1 MRSYVI
7 LDGARVVGSGATAAE
22 DLSGVVTALGVAG
35 LQVVDVD
42 VAPENPGA
50 FYWSDGALQAMPER
64 PSDGHDFDYDT
75 KQWVLNEANAWAA
88 VRRKRAALLAATDWV
103 TLRAQDQ
110 GTAVPQEWL
119 DYRQALRD
127 VTEQTDPLNITWP
140 QAPA

>member
-1 MRSYVI
+1 MIVEYHVLR
-7 LDGARVVGSGATAAE
+7 DGAVISYGTCQKV
-22 DLSGVVTALGVAG
+22 DLASVFT
-35 LQVVDVD
+35 
-42 VAPENPGA
+42 PPGA
-50 FYWSDGALQAMPER
+50 LVVEGPPPHEATCGHPVPGALWDTRTGAWR
-64 PSDGHDFDYDT
+64 VSDDD
-75 KQWVLNEANAWAA
+75 AWAA
-88 VRRKRAALLAATDWV
+88 VRRKRDALLAATDWV